1 MPPIYFHGN
10 YNGYKQHSNSRVQQ
24 ILCYRTLFFNTVT
37 IISCAFSPVMNLC
50 AAFVR
55 ISTSRGDP
63 VTTAET
69 HHSPSHYAHIHCL
82 ISICQWVQFFPHGKI
97 QWCTLASSAL
107 LCQTPFWQTSP
118 LLPSLTRQQNVMECW
133 WEDSVYTA
141 ILLTSASDLV
151 GQHDKIGDIIFR
163 TTS

>member
-1 MPPIYFHGN
+1 LIEQGLS
-10 YNGYKQHSNSRVQQ
+10 YK
-24 ILCYRTLFFNTVT
+24 TLFFNTVT

-82 ISICQWVQFFPHGKI
+82 ISICQWVQFFFSWRNSMAHL
-97 QWCTLASSAL
+97 CTSMSDTFLLDCSSIAI
-107 LCQTPFWQTSP
+107 C
-118 LLPSLTRQQNVMECW
+118 C
-133 WEDSVYTA
+133 TA
-141 ILLTSASDLV
+141 RKCNGMLV
-151 GQHDKIGDIIFR
+151 GRFSIYCYTTDICL
-163 TTS
+163 